1 MVADVGGLSGPHE
14 PAFKPPSRWENQSF
28 LYITV
33 TRPAGLFFPIS

>member
-1 MVADVGGLSGPHE
+1 MMEEVGGLAGSHE
-14 PAFKPPSRWENQSF
+14 PAFKPPSWRENQSF